1 MKNLIIMKM
10 PEGKEV
16 PDIERSKPEGPVH
29 ELTSKVVLDA
39 AGESMRSKAGMVGL
53 AEYLRDVA

>member
-1 MKNLIIMKM
+1 MVVELEPSLQKTYNYRNM

-16 PDIERSKPEGPVH
+16 PDIERSKPEGPAH

-39 AGESMRSKAGMVGL
+39 ATDSMQS
-53 AEYLRDVA
+53 